1 MSRNFRE
8 YIAKNLAARIAAQN
22 KELQELREF
31 ARKNR
36 CFVCHN
42 NYGGNMDE
50 CMTCGSAACTDC
62 REDVGEPVHPMRKY
76 NYIPIDGGY
85 IKIDSAKCIA
95 GYYDYLGEQCSECS
109 HKCEDFSCSIIYCT
123 VCITYLCK
131 CGKICQL
138 DTNKKYHKV
147 SEMIC
152 DECFI

>member
-22 KELQELREF
+22 KELQELQELQELREF

-36 CFVCHN
+36 CFVCRE

-50 CMTCGSAACTDC
+50 CMTCGSIACTHC
-62 REDVGEPVHPMRKY
+62 RAYVGKPTRPIRKY
-76 NYIPIDGGY
+76 DYIPIHDGF

-109 HKCEDFSCSIIYCT
+109 HKCEDFSCDMIYCT
-123 VCITYLCK
+123 VCITYLCR
-131 CGKICQL
+131 L
-138 DTNKKYHKV
+138 DTDKKHHFVK
-147 SEMIC
+147 MMC
-152 DECFI
+152 DEN